1 MLRRSMYR
9 RRRLRYL
16 LVAAGVLAGVGVV
29 VAAYLV
35 VLLPLGSPRST
46 PPPSVNLSVSP
57 TKRSCPT
64 AELADAPRLGKVAW
78 INAGSLTVID
88 LGTCRQAGL
97 VKTGAA
103 PPVRFS
109 PDGRWLAFG
118 EGRVVPVGGG
128 TMQQPLGSPV
138 QAWEW
143 SPAADVLAGV
153 TQKGGV
159 LIAPLG
165 AGVETLL
172 PEGSG
177 VGHLAFSSDGR
188 RLAIDRV
195 GRGIQVL
202 DVATGKALTVFPQP
216 DPARVP
222 MVAGWS
228 PDGQWVLYWRGAV
241 GKEAGPLDAAPAR
254 GGGWVNL
261 FDPVLPYRDFLS
273 FCGRRIAL
281 TAGAGQAVSVGK
293 QILLT
298 GPPTWGFH
306 NLTNDYSR
314 SWLWPACSP
323 NGRWLAAT
331 DSLNQGE
338 SADHTV
344 PRGLWLLASDG
355 SSRRLLV
362 PGTAG
367 APEFPRWSSD
377 ASVILVVLRSGS
389 QWSSPGSLL
398 VVQVDPRSGRMVKR
412 VGPIADLGAAPGPG
426 GHQEWAA
433 ISDWYRP

>member
-1 MLRRSMYR
+1 
-9 RRRLRYL
+9 
-16 LVAAGVLAGVGVV
+16 
-29 VAAYLV
+29 
-35 VLLPLGSPRST
+35 
-46 PPPSVNLSVSP
+46 
-57 TKRSCPT
+57 
-64 AELADAPRLGKVAW
+64 
-78 INAGSLTVID
+78 
-88 LGTCRQAGL
+88 
-97 VKTGAA
+97 
-103 PPVRFS
+103 
-109 PDGRWLAFG
+109 
-118 EGRVVPVGGG
+118 
-128 TMQQPLGSPV
+128 
-138 QAWEW
+138 
-143 SPAADVLAGV
+143 
-153 TQKGGV
+153 
-159 LIAPLG
+159 
-165 AGVETLL
+165 LL

-195 GRGIQVL
+195 GRGILVL

-228 PDGQWVLYWRGAV
+228 PDGQWVLYWRGPV